1 MRLTLQ
7 VWPTCWKSAE
17 ICSEGWLGVSIRR
30 ISTHTAD
37 PLRTA
42 AVSYLEIVGIMFVLL
57 PRLQLYT
64 ISNGL
69 SEGLG
74 K

>member
-1 MRLTLQ
+1 M
-7 VWPTCWKSAE
+7 
-17 ICSEGWLGVSIRR
+17 SIRR